1 MEKTDKD
8 EIYSECH
15 FEQLNEEN
23 KASVGMTRRT
33 NKEELETEV
42 GYALKLFLERVTI
55 EGNTLNIALI
65 GASDIDN

>member
-1 MEKTDKD
+1 M
-8 EIYSECH
+8 
-15 FEQLNEEN
+15 EQLNEEN

-33 NKEELETEV
+33 YKEELETEV
-42 GYALKLFLERVTI
+42 GYALKLSLERVTT